1 MTLSLFL
8 VSNRQRRLVM
18 RKTSTVEIECDYC
31 EGGKVRLKSRCPRC
45 DGKRVVPT
53 ELGQEI
59 LDLIRRHLKDC

>member
-1 MTLSLFL
+1 
-8 VSNRQRRLVM
+8 M